1 MSVMPRES
9 NDMCK
14 TENLL
19 FFIHAYLS
27 MKVSEAAK
35 YITALCRLQHNI
47 SPLSLSQEYFFNIS
61 ILLQN
66 QDYIIH
72 SSNKMIT
79 TLGYEHV
86 LYLKVLITYLFIV

>member
-47 SPLSLSQEYFFNIS
+47 SPLSLSQEYF
-61 ILLQN
+61 
-66 QDYIIH
+66 
-72 SSNKMIT
+72 
-79 TLGYEHV
+79 
-86 LYLKVLITYLFIV
+86 